1 MIENTFVVFTYAI
14 KMFRMKKSIKV
25 SLYSILL
32 FLVLF
37 GLASVFWLADLRT
50 SQIKN
55 GTQIQWVSLDDILYL
70 EAARAYV
77 TIHLAEGSMVLRQ
90 SMGNL
95 LAHFEERDMLRI
107 HRSFAVN
114 PRKVEGVSSA
124 KVVISGKKL
133 PLGPGYRE
141 EFLEWMRAV

>member
-14 KMFRMKKSIKV
+14 KMFQMKKSIKV

-55 GTQIQWVSLDDILYL
+55 GDRNILILFIQAICQGGRSRFVADF
-70 EAARAYV
+70 ARF
-77 TIHLAEGSMVLRQ
+77 H
-90 SMGNL
+90 
-95 LAHFEERDMLRI
+95 
-107 HRSFAVN
+107 
-114 PRKVEGVSSA
+114 
-124 KVVISGKKL
+124 
-133 PLGPGYRE
+133 
-141 EFLEWMRAV
+141 